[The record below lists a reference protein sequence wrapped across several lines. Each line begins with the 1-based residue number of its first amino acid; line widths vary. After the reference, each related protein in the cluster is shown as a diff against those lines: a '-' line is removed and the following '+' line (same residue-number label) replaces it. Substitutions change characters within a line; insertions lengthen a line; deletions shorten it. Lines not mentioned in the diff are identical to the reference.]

1 MTTVA
6 LDHVQDTDGRH
17 VTTDGTR
24 HRRGPREL
32 VLLAAITMVG
42 ALLRLYPV
50 RSVWLDEAISVAQAR
65 LPYRQMLHQLM
76 YGDLHPPLWGSVL
89 WLDVRVFGY
98 GPLAVRIPSLIV
110 GTACIPLIHLL
121 GRELF
126 DRRTGIAAAAFMA
139 VAPLAVWYSG
149 EARMYSFYLFWSIL
163 AMYGQARAVRR
174 GGWAG
179 WALFVLGSVGMLYTH
194 YFSVLQ
200 LCAQHLIFAVLAV
213 RGGLSG
219 HRVRRLLRPWLLS
232 VVATA
237 VALLPL
243 APYVIEQL
251 AHASS
256 PGASLTT
263 GTGQPVSLYVV
274 MANVVWGLSGYHSD
288 VLMTQLVALWPAVM
302 LIVLALLGK
311 GRSWSVTLLAAAVA
325 VPILSAYLIST
336 KARTFFEV
344 RYFIS
349 VLPPLLV
356 LCARAATGWL
366 SSTVARAAAVGAI
379 ALTLLGGL
387 ADQQFDP
394 GNPRLYDYRSAF
406 QYVDAQARP
415 SDLILFAPDYLDVVV
430 DYYGPTPPAAA
441 LQGNVPLPQHRGR
454 ILVLA
459 SFLDQPG
466 TASLV
471 GQTLVT
477 LQQNGRSVQQ
487 RKHWENVTLWILA

>member
-6 LDHVQDTDGRH
+6 LDRVQDTSGRH
-17 VTTDGTR
+17 ATSDGTR
-24 HRRGPREL
+24 RRRLPHDI

-89 WLDVRVFGY
+89 WLDVRVLGY

-110 GTACIPLIHLL
+110 GTACIPLIYLL
-121 GRELF
+121 ARELC
-126 DRRTGIAAAAFMA
+126 DRRTGIAAAVFMA

-149 EARMYSFYLFWSIL
+149 EARMYAFYLFWSIL

-179 WALFVLGSVGMLYTH
+179 WALFVLGSAGMLYTH

-213 RGGLSG
+213 RGRLSG
-219 HRVRRLLRPWLLS
+219 HRVPRLLLPWLLS
-232 VVATA
+232 VAATA
-237 VALLPL
+237 VVLLPL

-251 AHASS
+251 GHAGS
-256 PGASLTT
+256 PGAAPTA
-263 GTGQPVSLYVV
+263 GAGRPVSLYVV
-274 MANVVWGLSGYHSD
+274 MANLVWGLSGYHSD
-288 VLMTQLVALWPAVM
+288 ALMTQLVALWPAVM

-325 VPILSAYLIST
+325 VPVLGAYLIST

-349 VLPPLLV
+349 VLPALLV
-356 LCARAATGWL
+356 LGARAATVWL
-366 SSTVARAAAVGAI
+366 SSTVARTVAVGAI
-379 ALTLLGGL
+379 TLTLLAGL
-387 ADQQFDP
+387 ADQQFDTD
-394 GNPRLYDYRSAF
+394 NPRLYDYRSAF

-415 SDLILFAPDYLDVVV
+415 GDLILFAPDYLDVVV
-430 DYYGPTPPAAA
+430 DYYGPTSPADP
-441 LQGNVPLPQHRGR
+441 LPDNVRLPQHRGR
-454 ILVLA
+454 IVVLA

-471 GQTLVT
+471 GKALATLE
-477 LQQNGRSVQQ
+477 QNGRSVQQ
-487 RKHWENVTLWILA
+487 TKHWENVTLWILA